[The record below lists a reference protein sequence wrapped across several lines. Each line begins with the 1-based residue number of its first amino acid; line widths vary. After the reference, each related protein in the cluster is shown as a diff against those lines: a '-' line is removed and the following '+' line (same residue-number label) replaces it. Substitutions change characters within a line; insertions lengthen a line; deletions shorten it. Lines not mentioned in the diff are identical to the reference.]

1 LRKNPDASIAE
12 IAAEAGVGRMTL
24 YGHFKNRAELLDAAL
39 SDALER
45 AEAVLSAVDIDG
57 EAAGAF
63 ARLIEPSWTLLD
75 QVSTLLVAAQNEI
88 PASRIREMHEK
99 AEARLRGLLERGRS
113 QGAFRSDLSVEW
125 LLAVT
130 HAVMN

>member
-1 LRKNPDASIAE
+1 MAAKNNESKQANQRADAQRNRAAILAAAPRALRKNPDASSAE

-24 YGHFKNRAELLDAAL
+24 YGHCKNRAELLDAAL

-63 ARLIEPSWTLLD
+63 A
-75 QVSTLLVAAQNEI
+75 
-88 PASRIREMHEK
+88 
-99 AEARLRGLLERGRS
+99 
-113 QGAFRSDLSVEW
+113 
-125 LLAVT
+125 
-130 HAVMN
+130 